1 MRRLL
6 NTLYVFTEDAYL
18 ALDGENV
25 VAKRDGVEMG
35 RVPLH
40 TLEAIQSFSY
50 AGASPALMGACG
62 SRGISLSFFDR
73 RGRFLAD
80 IQGDYQGNVL
90 SRRAQYRWSCDPEL
104 ALQIA
109 RNCIVGKLHNSKWVL
124 ERSLRDHGL
133 RIDSVKVKSA
143 SEKLSE
149 SLGRARACTSL
160 DSLRGIEG
168 DAAASYFGVFDELI
182 LRDKEVFGFS
192 TRTRR
197 PPMDATNAMLSL
209 FYSVLSRDCS
219 SALRGVGLDPYIGF
233 LHVDRPGRRS
243 LALDC
248 MEELRSVMV
257 DRFVVSAINN
267 RIVGSSDFERRETG
281 EVRLGEKGRKAL
293 FEAWQNKKK
302 ETITHPFL
310 KEKIPWG
317 LVPFVQ
323 AQLLCKCL
331 RGDLDGY
338 PPLLWK

>member
-6 NTLYVFTEDAYL
+6 NTLYIFTEDAYL

-25 VAKRDGVEMG
+25 VAKREGSEIG

-62 SRGISLSFFDR
+62 ARGISLSFFDR

-80 IQGDYQGNVL
+80 VQGDYQGNVL
-90 SRRAQYRWSCDPEL
+90 SRRAQYRCSADPEL
-104 ALQIA
+104 ALGIA

-124 ERSLRDHGL
+124 ERALRDHGL
-133 RIDSVKVKSA
+133 RIDEKRVKSA
-143 SEKLSE
+143 SNRISQ
-149 SLGRARACTSL
+149 SLQCARSCATL
-160 DSLRGIEG
+160 ESLRGIEG
-168 DAAASYFGVFDELI
+168 DAAATYFSVFDELV
-182 LRDKEVFGFS
+182 LRDKETFGF
-192 TRTRR
+192 TIRTRR
-197 PPMDATNAMLSL
+197 PPTDATNAMLSL
-209 FYSVLSRDCS
+209 FYSVVSRDCS

-233 LHVDRPGRRS
+233 LHTDRPGRRS

-248 MEELRSVMV
+248 MEELRPVVV
-257 DRFVVSAINN
+257 DRFVLSAINN
-267 RIVGSSDFERRETG
+267 RIVGARDFDRRESG
-281 EVRLGEKGRKAL
+281 EVRLSEKGRKAL

-323 AQLLCKCL
+323 AQLLCKYL